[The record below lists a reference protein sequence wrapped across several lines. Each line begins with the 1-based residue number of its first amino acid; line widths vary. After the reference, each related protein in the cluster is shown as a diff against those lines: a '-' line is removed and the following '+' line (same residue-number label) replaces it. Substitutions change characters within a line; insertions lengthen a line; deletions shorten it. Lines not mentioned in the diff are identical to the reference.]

1 MSPKTKRA
9 FVINIKLIEEYM
21 KKHNLTKEEFAKL
34 CRFTLEEVDLILKN
48 SVRVPL
54 YHLVRISKIMQVK
67 FENVVLPSTE

>member
-54 YHLVRISKIMQVK
+54 YQLVRISKIMQVK

>member
-54 YHLVRISKIMQVK
+54 YQLVRISNIMQVK

>member
-1 MSPKTKRA
+1 MSPKIRRA
-9 FVINIKLIEEYM
+9 FVINVKLIEEYM
-21 KKHNLTKEEFAKL
+21 KKHNLTKEGFAKL

-54 YHLVRISKIMQVK
+54 YQLVRISKIMQVK

>member
-1 MSPKTKRA
+1 MSPKIRRA

-54 YHLVRISKIMQVK
+54 YQLVRISKIMQVK

>member
-1 MSPKTKRA
+1 MSPKISRA

-54 YHLVRISKIMQVK
+54 YQLVRISKIMQVK

>member
-1 MSPKTKRA
+1 MSPKIRRA

-21 KKHNLTKEEFAKL
+21 KKHNLTKEEFAKF

-54 YHLVRISKIMQVK
+54 YQLVRISKIMQVK

>member
-54 YHLVRISKIMQVK
+54 YQLEKIKKIMQVK